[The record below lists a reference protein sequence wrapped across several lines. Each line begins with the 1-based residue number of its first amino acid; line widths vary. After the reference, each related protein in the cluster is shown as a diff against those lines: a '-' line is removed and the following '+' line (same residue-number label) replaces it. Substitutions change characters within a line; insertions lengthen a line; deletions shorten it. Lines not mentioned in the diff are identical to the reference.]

1 MMRRSVISAAG
12 ALVAGLVGGRSAD
25 AAAPAAAAGAALKL
39 TTEDRLEIQDLY
51 ARYCHG
57 LDKADP
63 DMFSSCWTED
73 GEFTGGRGP
82 GRAADD
88 RTPRKGRD
96 ALTNMARNGGTRHF
110 NSNLVLTPT
119 VDGAK
124 ASVYLLLYTARTVPP
139 TFVETAIYDDTLV
152 KTPAGWKFKKRI
164 VWRDDDDITPF
175 KPKPLPANR

>member
-1 MMRRSVISAAG
+1 MQRRSVLSAMG
-12 ALVAGLVGGRSAD
+12 VLMTALAGGRGAS
-25 AAAPAAAAGAALKL
+25 AAAPPAGAPRTL
-39 TTEDRLEIQDLY
+39 TAEDRLEIQELY
-51 ARYCHG
+51 AKYCHG
-57 LDKADP
+57 LDKADA
-63 DMFSSCWTED
+63 DLFASCWTDD

-82 GRAADD
+82 GRGSED

-96 ALTNMARNGGTRHF
+96 ALYQLGSNGGTRHF

-119 VDGAK
+119 AEGAK
-124 ASVYLLLYTARTVPP
+124 GSTYLLLYTARTVPP

-152 KTPAGWKFKKRI
+152 KTPAGWKFKKRV